1 MKNSPV
7 KGRRQTREWIIQ
19 FLFQQDFNPEPIE
32 EALVL
37 FWDSKKL
44 AESERLFAERVIRG
58 VITNK
63 IDLDEKLHNMRK
75 LEFRSIGC
83 S

>member
-44 AESERLFAERVIRG
+44 AESERLFAE
-58 VITNK
+58 K
-63 IDLDEKLHNMRK
+63 
-75 LEFRSIGC
+75 S
-83 S
+83 